1 MRHSFKVALF
11 TSVLASSIF
20 TTIALA
26 HALLVRSI
34 PDANALLDRAP
45 AQVELFFSE
54 AIEPAFSKIQVLD
67 SRGQSVDNNDSKVD
81 PIDPTH
87 LSVSLRSLTDG
98 IYTVAW
104 KTLSAV
110 DGHATQGSF
119 PFAVGNVDAAAL
131 ASASSAS
138 NQITLPIGEVIAKW
152 LMYLS
157 ALALTGSTLFIL
169 FVWQPAHRAIDR
181 EVDLHSLLFTRLP
194 AVALIVLII
203 ANIFGLLV
211 QAAQAAGTELE
222 VPWSLATY
230 GVLFTT
236 RFGALWIART
246 LLTLLLAGLML
257 KNVTMRDRLIALM
270 VSSLL
275 LLTISLGRH
284 AASEPQPTLPVLAD
298 WLHLLAA
305 SIWIGGLIHF
315 VTGLWATRQLDRRE
329 AYRTRLT
336 AQLIPRFSKLALISV
351 ATLAL
356 TGLYSAILRVGSI
369 EALFNTVYGQ
379 ALIVKVAIIAPMI
392 MIGAVNLLI
401 ITPRMKRAAESN
413 TNSPLA
419 DRFRRIV
426 TSEVTVGAVLLLSV
440 SVFTSLPPARIAST
454 PPQLAAE
461 TQADDLDIAL
471 NITPGRV
478 GINTF
483 AVTLT
488 SNGQPIDD
496 VKSAQ
501 LRFTPARANI
511 APSQS
516 QLSGQDNGLYSNKG
530 AYLSLPD
537 TWQVQ
542 VVVRRADKFD
552 AFANFNFDLSAT
564 ASSGFVWNRING
576 VLLFITALAY
586 TFAFRRLQLPLKKM
600 IAIEVAPALA
610 LVLIGVIV
618 LNLRPA
624 AQNNQVNPIPPNA
637 DSIAAGQVIYQ
648 QKCVPCHG
656 PTGKGD
662 GPIGLTLNPRP
673 ADLTLHAVPGVHTD
687 GQLFEWITNGF
698 PNSVMPAFRD
708 KLTDDDR
715 WNLVNFIR
723 TLAPK

>member
-1 MRHSFKVALF
+1 MKRSFKVSLLI
-11 TSVLASSIF
+11 VLTISLIF
-20 TTIALA
+20 VGVALA

-34 PDANALLDRAP
+34 PEANATLDRAP

-54 AIEPAFSKIQVLD
+54 AIEPAFSKLQVLD
-67 SRGQSVDNNDSKVD
+67 SRGQPVDNNDTKVD

-87 LSVSLRSLTDG
+87 LSVSLRSLSDG

-110 DGHATQGSF
+110 DSHVTQGSF

-131 ASASSAS
+131 ASATQAS
-138 NQITLPIGEVIAKW
+138 NQITLSIGEVVAKW

-157 ALALTGSTLFIL
+157 ALALTGSALFIVL
-169 FVWQPAHRAIDR
+169 VWQPAHRAIES
-181 EVDLHSLLFTRLP
+181 EVDLHSPLFTRLP
-194 AVALIVLII
+194 SIALIVLII

-211 QAAQAAGTELE
+211 QAGQAAGTEFE
-222 VPWSLATY
+222 APWSLATY

-246 LLTLLLAGLML
+246 LLALLLAGLL
-257 KNVTMRDRLIALM
+257 LQNVTKRDRSIALPI
-270 VSSLL
+270 SLLL
-275 LLTISLGRH
+275 LLTISLGSH
-284 AASEPQPTLPVLAD
+284 AASEPQPTLPVIAD
-298 WLHLLAA
+298 WLHLFAA

-315 VTGLWATRQLDRRE
+315 VIGLWITRQLDQS
-329 AYRTRLT
+329 YRTRLI

-351 ATLAL
+351 VTLSL

-379 ALIVKVAIIAPMI
+379 ALIVKIAIIAPMI

-401 ITPRMKRAAESN
+401 ITPRMKRAAASN
-413 TNSPLA
+413 PTSPIA

-426 TSEVTVGAVLLLSV
+426 TSEVTLGAVLLLSV

-454 PPQLAAE
+454 PSQLTAE
-461 TQADDLDIAL
+461 TQVDDLNVAL
-471 NITPGRV
+471 NIAPGHV

-488 SNGQPIDD
+488 SNGQPLDGA
-496 VKSAQ
+496 KSVQ
-501 LRFTPARANI
+501 LRFTPAKANI

-516 QLSGQDNGLYSNKG
+516 QLSGQGSGQYSNKG

-552 AFANFNFDLSAT
+552 AFANFNFDLGAT
-564 ASSGFVWNRING
+564 ASAGFVWNRING

-586 TFAFRRLQLPLKKM
+586 TFAFIRLHLPLKKM
-600 IAIEVAPALA
+600 IAIEVVPALA

-618 LNLRPA
+618 LNIQPA
-624 AQNNQVNPIPPNA
+624 VQTNQVNPIPPNA
-637 DSIAAGQVIYQ
+637 ESIAAGQAIYQ
-648 QKCVPCHG
+648 VKCVPCHG

-687 GQLFEWITNGF
+687 GQLFDWITNGF
-698 PNSVMPAFRD
+698 PNSVMPAWRST
-708 KLTDDDR
+708 LSDDDR